1 MPGAKPEPASI
12 PPTTAIGDS
21 GAAVLAMWRRNLF
34 ALTAAVFIGFT
45 SFTLVMPFLP
55 IVIQQ
60 MGVTDVGSIA
70 AWTGLSLGIT
80 PAMTALFAPLWGR
93 LADRVGRKVM
103 VLRSLGS
110 FVVLMAIMGYATA
123 PWHLFAIRVL
133 QGFFAGYGALCV
145 AMAAESAPEGRM
157 AQSIGLVQ
165 TAARLGPALG
175 PVIGGLIVA
184 GVGLRAAFWVT
195 GALYLPAFL
204 LMALVYVERP
214 LQRPDS
220 EEPGRVTFRNVLAF
234 ENYLLLMALVFGFQ
248 FVDRSLGPVLP
259 LHLASIGV
267 PDAHV
272 AVASGVIF
280 SGLACAAA
288 LGHHL
293 CAGFLQRWGSR
304 RTLVRSSLLAASG
317 AVGMAAAGNAWPFG
331 IAALVFGLGIGVAM
345 TASYATAAGAV
356 PQAARAF
363 GFSFLS
369 SASLIGMAISPMM
382 AGLLA
387 RAGMRWVF
395 LSDAALLG
403 GFGLA
408 ARQLMPDRP
417 LRQRPAIQTDAAN
430 MAE

>member
-1 MPGAKPEPASI
+1 MSDIAAPGPDA
-12 PPTTAIGDS
+12 D
-21 GAAVLAMWRRNLF
+21 AAALAVWRRNLF

-55 IVIQQ
+55 IFIQQ
-60 MGVTDVGSIA
+60 MGVTDVGAIA

-103 VLRSLGS
+103 VLRSLAS

-123 PWHLFAIRVL
+123 PWHLFAIRVV

-145 AMAAESAPEGRM
+145 AMAAESAPKGRM

-165 TAARLGPALG
+165 TATRLGPALG

-184 GVGLRAAFWVT
+184 AVGLRPAFWVT
-195 GALYLPAFL
+195 GLLYIPAFL
-204 LMALVYVERP
+204 LMALIYVERP
-214 LQRPDS
+214 VGHDRD
-220 EEPGRVTFRNVLAF
+220 EEPERVTFRNVLAF
-234 ENYLLLMALVFGFQ
+234 ENFLLLMGLVFGFQ
-248 FVDRSLGPVLP
+248 FVDRTLGPVLP
-259 LHLASIGV
+259 LHLTALGV

-272 AVASGVIF
+272 AVVSGVIF

-293 CAGFLQRWGSR
+293 CARFLGLWGSR
-304 RTLVRSSLLAASG
+304 RTLVRSSLLAAVG
-317 AVGMAAAGNAWPFG
+317 AAGMAAAGNTWLFG
-331 IAALVFGLGIGVAM
+331 GAALVFGVGIGVAM

-356 PQAARAF
+356 PEMARAF

-369 SASLIGMAISPMM
+369 SASLIGMAISPMI
-382 AGLLA
+382 AGLVA
-387 RAGMRWVF
+387 HAGIRIVF
-395 LSDAALLG
+395 VADAVLLLG
-403 GFGLA
+403 FGVA
-408 ARQLMPDRP
+408 VREM
-417 LRQRPAIQTDAAN
+417 
-430 MAE
+430 MEG